1 MKIVKFLLVV
11 LSSSW
16 ILVCICKLTILY
28 TCVSGIYM
36 CVCLLFSYVVKQW
49 PTYVGQAKTEAPVVT
64 KFGLDD
70 VQNDIQTKYVLTLV
84 LEYEICAA
92 GARVVKTMR
101 QNQP

>member
-1 MKIVKFLLVV
+1 
-11 LSSSW
+11 
-16 ILVCICKLTILY
+16 
-28 TCVSGIYM
+28 M

-49 PTYVGQAKTEAPVVT
+49 PTYVGQAKTEAPVVS

-70 VQNDIQTKYVLTLV
+70 VQSDIQTKYVLTLV

-101 QNQP
+101 HNQL